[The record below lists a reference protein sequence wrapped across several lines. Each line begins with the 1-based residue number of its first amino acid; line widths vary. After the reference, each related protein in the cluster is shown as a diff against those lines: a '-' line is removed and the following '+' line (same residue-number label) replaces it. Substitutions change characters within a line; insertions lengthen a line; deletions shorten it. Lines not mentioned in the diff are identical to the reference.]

1 MSKKNTWVVVADEA
15 IARIL
20 ARPAD
25 TGDLDSVE
33 EITDPD
39 AHAKGAEFRKD
50 AEGRRSGGVAR
61 GGGPQAGTG
70 PGPASVTSAAGEDDR
85 HQEAER
91 FARRVAT
98 HLAEALQQN
107 RFTDLKLIAAPRF
120 LGLLRKALSPQVAK
134 LVSESLDKDLVHLG
148 NQDITRRLFPVQTQT
163 HSEAH

>member
-20 ARPAD
+20 ATSPQA
-25 TGDLDSVE
+25 GALESVE

-39 AHAKGAEFRKD
+39 AHAKGAEFRND

-61 GGGPQAGTG
+61 GAGQQGGAPQ
-70 PGPASVTSAAGEDDR
+70 SVTSSAGQDDQ

-91 FARRVAT
+91 FARRVAA

-107 RFTDLKLIAAPRF
+107 RFTDLKLAAAPRF
-120 LGLLRKALSPQVAK
+120 LGLLRKALSPQVAE
-134 LVSESLDKDLVHLG
+134 LVSESLDKDLVHLD
-148 NQDITRRLFPVQTQT
+148 NQDITRRLFPASNRT

>member
-1 MSKKNTWVVVADEA
+1 MAKKNTWVVVADEA

-20 ARPAD
+20 AGPAD
-25 TGDLDSVE
+25 SGELESVE

-39 AHAKGAEFRKD
+39 AHAKGAEFRND

-61 GGGPQAGTG
+61 GAGQQGGSPQ
-70 PGPASVTSAAGEDDR
+70 SVTSGAGPDDQ

-107 RFTDLKLIAAPRF
+107 RFTDLKLAAAPRF
-120 LGLLRKALSPQVAK
+120 LGLLRKALSPQVTK

-148 NQDITRRLFPVQTQT
+148 NQDITRRLFPSKAPTP
-163 HSEAH
+163 SEAH